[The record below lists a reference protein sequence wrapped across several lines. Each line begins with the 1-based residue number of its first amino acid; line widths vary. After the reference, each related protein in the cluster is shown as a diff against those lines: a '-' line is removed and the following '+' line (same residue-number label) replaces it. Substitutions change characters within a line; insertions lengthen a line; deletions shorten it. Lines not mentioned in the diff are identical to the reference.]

1 MSPCVMEKYPFPAT
15 ARIILLPSDNTAESA
30 ACTEM
35 NHKHRKH
42 KSNCRLTLKIPR
54 VGNAQRDRTAPVF
67 PRRAAPRKPARE
79 SSLSAL
85 AMETET
91 RDGNRNLQTGCLPVR
106 HKAFTPRPAATGR
119 PSTGAVLFH
128 THSRTMASASA
139 QGPEA
144 TASAHLGGC
153 RGLRPAAG
161 VGTSGHRI
169 SIMGDMW
176 ARQQIHTWV
185 SGGHGGGGGSQKPG
199 LVDTKGDPG
208 PRDTHKHT

>member
-1 MSPCVMEKYPFPAT
+1 MMEKYPFLAT
-15 ARIILLPSDNTAESA
+15 ARIILLPSDNAAESA

-35 NHKHRKH
+35 NRKHRKH
-42 KSNCRLTLKIPR
+42 KSNCRLTLKIPG
-54 VGNAQRDRTAPVF
+54 VGNAQRGRTAPVLQ
-67 PRRAAPRKPARE
+67 RRAAPRKPARE

-91 RDGNRNLQTGCLPVR
+91 RNANRNPQTGCLPVR

-128 THSRTMASASA
+128 THSRTMASASGA

-144 TASAHLGGC
+144 TVSAHPGGC

-161 VGTSGHRI
+161 VGTSRRRI
-169 SIMGDMW
+169 SITGNMW
-176 ARQQIHTWV
+176 NRQQIHTWV
-185 SGGHGGGGGSQKPG
+185 SGGLGGG
-199 LVDTKGDPG
+199 
-208 PRDTHKHT
+208 PRSLGWWT